1 MARSLFRFLDPTDP
15 LLALRLASAASLT
28 VGMLALYSVNPN
40 GWYLVGLALCLAGCW
55 FSHREKG
62 KSSRWVKVGLAV
74 GMVYLLWRFLQELVL
89 NLQDTRLPL
98 AELLLWLQ
106 VLNAYDL
113 PRRHNLRIAQMVG
126 AILLVATATLSRDM
140 GFGGFLLAYAVVG
153 LWWGQQDMASELGV
167 SAPIASKAARRHWR
181 GALGAVVLLGM
192 VLFLVVPRSEGGF
205 IKQLPVSAML
215 SLPSHLDPRVRNP
228 AYPVGK
234 GSGDGKKV
242 NPQAYYGFAE
252 ELDLNY
258 RGRLSDSIAL
268 KVRSPRRQYWRGMAY
283 DRYDGKTW
291 RMFEPNYVSTMS
303 IGSLPFELGGDR
315 YGHDSGSTGIVTFF
329 VEKDQTN
336 LVLMP
341 ERARYLYF
349 PSSILF
355 RDLNGALR
363 SPLPLESELYYTAV
377 VDLAG
382 YKTEWLKN
390 ARLLSLREEQVL
402 KPYLEVPESLTPRT
416 KELVRQVAG
425 DAPDPYTALKR
436 LEGYLRTNYRYN
448 LDIPPFPEGV
458 DTVDYFLFEQPGGE
472 AYCEHFAT
480 SLTLMGR
487 VLGIPTRLVTGYLPG
502 NYNPFTGLYEVKTSD
517 AHAWVEAFFPGVG
530 WAAFDP
536 TPGNSDPMAL
546 SQQET
551 QLPWREL
558 LGWLKGGLGV
568 AIALGAVAT
577 LLGGLVWLLRRPKRQ
592 LELAPTQAYRRFVAI
607 AVREGIT
614 VREGDTPGEV
624 LSRLRQAPFWEAI
637 ASEAEAFVRAYEAA
651 RFGDGDG
658 STLEGQV
665 EAIATRLRDH
675 HKRSS
680 TSIRV

>member
-1 MARSLFRFLDPTDP
+1 MALRAFRLLDSTDP
-15 LLALRLASAASLT
+15 LLGLRLASAASLSI
-28 VGMLALYSVNPN
+28 GLLALYSVNPS
-40 GWYLVGLALCLAGCW
+40 GWYLVGLLLCLVGCW

-62 KSSRWVKVGLAV
+62 KSSRWVKSGLAV
-74 GMVYLLWRFLQELVL
+74 GMLYLLWRFLQDLML

-113 PRRHNLRIAQMVG
+113 PRRHNLRISQMVG
-126 AILLVATATLSRDM
+126 AILLVATATLSRDI
-140 GFGGFLLAYAVVG
+140 GFGLFLLAYVAVGV
-153 LWWGQQDMASELGV
+153 WWGQQDMASELGMK
-167 SAPIASKAARRHWR
+167 APLAGKAARTHWS
-181 GALGAVVLLGM
+181 GALGAVVIIGM
-192 VLFLVVPRSEGGF
+192 ALFLVVPRSEGGL
-205 IKQLPVSAML
+205 IKQLPVSAMF

-228 AYPVGK
+228 AYPVGG
-234 GSGDGKKV
+234 GSGDGGQV
-242 NPQAYYGFAE
+242 NPNAYYGFAE

-258 RGRLSDSIAL
+258 RGHLSDSIAL

-291 RMFEPNYVSTMS
+291 RMSAPNDVATMS

-341 ERARYLYF
+341 ERSRYLYF

-355 RDLNGALR
+355 RDMNGALR
-363 SPLPLESELYYTAV
+363 SPVLLESDLYYTVV

-382 YKTEWLKN
+382 YRTDWLRN
-390 ARLLSLREEQVL
+390 ARALSLREKHL
-402 KPYLEVPESLTPRT
+402 LAPYLEVPATLTPRT
-416 KELVRQVAG
+416 RALVEQVAG
-425 DAPDPYTALKR
+425 DAPDPYMALKR
-436 LEGYLRTNYRYN
+436 LEHHLRSNYRYN
-448 LDIPPFPEGV
+448 LNIPPFPEGV
-458 DTVDYFLFEQPGGE
+458 DTVDYFLFEQPGRE

-517 AHAWVEAFFPGVG
+517 AHAWVEAYFPGVG

-536 TPGNSDPMAL
+536 TPGNSDPMTL
-546 SQQET
+546 SQEKV

-558 LGWLKGGLGV
+558 LGWIKGSVGA
-568 AIALGAVAT
+568 AIALGAGVS
-577 LLGGLVWLLRRPKRQ
+577 LIGGLAWFVRRPRRGR
-592 LELAPTQAYRRFVAI
+592 EGAPTRAYRRFVAI
-607 AVREGIT
+607 ATREGIA

-624 LSRLRQAPFWEAI
+624 LSRLRLLPVWGAI
-637 ASEAEAFVRAYEAA
+637 GPDAEAFVQAYEGA

-658 STLEGQV
+658 ADLEGRV
-665 EAIATRLRDH
+665 EAIAARLRDH
-675 HKRSS
+675 HKRASS
-680 TSIRV
+680 SIRV

>member
-1 MARSLFRFLDPTDP
+1 MKT
-15 LLALRLASAASLT
+15 
-28 VGMLALYSVNPN
+28 
-40 GWYLVGLALCLAGCW
+40 
-55 FSHREKG
+55 
-62 KSSRWVKVGLAV
+62 GLAV

-140 GFGGFLLAYAVVG
+140 GFGGFLLAYAIVG

-167 SAPIASKAARRHWR
+167 RAPIASKAARRHWR
-181 GALGAVVLLGM
+181 GALGMVVLLGM

-205 IKQLPVSAML
+205 IKQLPVSTMI
-215 SLPSHLDPRVRNP
+215 SLPSHLDPRVRNS

-234 GSGDGKKV
+234 GAGDGRKV

-258 RGRLSDSIAL
+258 RGRLSDSVAL

-283 DRYDGKTW
+283 DRYDGKAW
-291 RMFEPNYVSTMS
+291 RMFAPNDVSTMS

-329 VEKDQTN
+329 IEKDQTN

-355 RDLNGALR
+355 RDVNGALR

-416 KELVRQVAG
+416 RELARQVAG

-436 LEGYLRTNYRYN
+436 LEGYLRTHYRYN
-448 LDIPPFPEGV
+448 LDIPPFPEGA
-458 DTVDYFLFEQPGGE
+458 DTVDYFLFEQPGRE

-536 TPGNSDPMAL
+536 TPGNADPMLL
-546 SQQET
+546 SQQEV

-558 LGWLKGGLGV
+558 LVWLKGGLGV
-568 AIALGAVAT
+568 AIALGAGAT
-577 LLGGLVWLLRRPKRQ
+577 LIGGLVWFIRRPKRQ
-592 LELAPTQAYRRFVAI
+592 LELGPTRAYRRFVAL
-607 AVREGIT
+607 AVREGIA

-637 ASEAEAFVRAYEAA
+637 AAEAEAFVRGYEAA
-651 RFGDGDG
+651 RFGAEDG
-658 STLEGQV
+658 STLEGQA
-665 EAIATRLRDH
+665 EAIAARLRDH
-675 HKRSS
+675 HKHST

>member
-1 MARSLFRFLDPTDP
+1 MARRAFALLDPTDP
-15 LLALRLASAASLT
+15 LLGLRLASAASLS

-40 GWYLVGLALCLAGCW
+40 GWYLAGVALCLAGCW

-62 KSSRWVKVGLAV
+62 KSSRWVKTGLAV
-74 GMVYLLWRFLQELVL
+74 GMLYLLWRFLQELVL

-126 AILLVATATLSRDM
+126 AILLVATATLSLDM
-140 GFGGFLLAYAVVG
+140 TFGIFLLAYAAVG

-167 SAPIASKAARRHWR
+167 RAPFAGHAARRYWR
-181 GALGAVVLLGM
+181 GALGAVMLLGM
-192 VLFLVVPRSEGGF
+192 ILFLVVPRSEGGF
-205 IKQLPVSAML
+205 IKQLPVSTMI

-234 GSGDGKKV
+234 GSGEGGKV

-258 RGRLSDSIAL
+258 RGHLSDAIAL

-283 DRYDGKTW
+283 DRYDGKSW
-291 RMFEPNYVSTMS
+291 RMFAPNDVSTMS

-315 YGHDSGSTGIVTFF
+315 YGHDSGTSGIVTFF
-329 VEKDQTN
+329 VAKDQTN

-355 RDLNGALR
+355 RDVNGALR
-363 SPLPLESELYYTAV
+363 SPLALESDLYYTAV

-382 YKTEWLKN
+382 YRTEWLKN
-390 ARLLSLREEQVL
+390 ARLLSSREERL
-402 KPYLEVPESLTPRT
+402 LAPYLEVPKSLTPRT
-416 KELVRQVAG
+416 RALARRVAG

-448 LDIPPFPEGV
+448 LNIPPFPEGA
-458 DTVDYFLFEQPGGE
+458 DTVDYFLFEQPGRE

-487 VLGIPTRLVTGYLPG
+487 ELGIPTRLVTGYLPG

-536 TPGNSDPMAL
+536 TPGNGDPMLL
-546 SQQET
+546 SQQEA

-558 LGWLKGGLGV
+558 LGWLRGGLGV
-568 AIALGAVAT
+568 AIALGAAFAS
-577 LLGGLVWLLRRPKRQ
+577 LGAVVWWLGRPRPGA
-592 LELAPTQAYRRFVAI
+592 ELAPTRAYRRFVALV
-607 AVREGIT
+607 AREGIP

-624 LSRLRQAPFWEAI
+624 LFRLRQEPAWEAI
-637 ASEAEAFVRAYEAA
+637 GPEAEAFVRAYEAA
-651 RFGDGDG
+651 RFGDADG
-658 STLEGQV
+658 AALEGRV
-665 EAIATRLRDH
+665 EAIASLLRDH

-680 TSIRV
+680 SSNRV

>member
-1 MARSLFRFLDPTDP
+1 MARRAFRLLDPTDP
-15 LLALRLASAASLT
+15 LLGLRLASAASLV
-28 VGMLALYSVNPN
+28 VGMLALYSVNPS
-40 GWYLVGLALCLAGCW
+40 GWYLAGLALCLAGCW
-55 FSHREKG
+55 VSHREKG
-62 KSSRWVKVGLAV
+62 KSSRWVKTGLAV
-74 GMVYLLWRFLQELVL
+74 GMVYLLWRFLQELLL

-126 AILLVATATLSRDM
+126 AILVVATATLSRDM
-140 GFGGFLLAYAVVG
+140 TFGIFLLAYAAVG

-167 SAPIASKAARRHWR
+167 RAPLADKAARRHWW
-181 GALGAVVLLGM
+181 GALGAVALLGM

-205 IKQLPVSAML
+205 IKQLPVSPMI

-228 AYPVGK
+228 AYPVGR
-234 GSGDGKKV
+234 GSAEGGKV

-258 RGRLSDSIAL
+258 RGHLSNSIAL

-291 RMFEPNYVSTMS
+291 RMFAPNDVSTMS

-315 YGHDSGSTGIVTFF
+315 YGHDSGNSGIVTFF

-336 LVLMP
+336 LLLMP
-341 ERARYLYF
+341 ERSRYLYF

-355 RDLNGALR
+355 RDMNGALR
-363 SPLPLESELYYTAV
+363 SPLPLESELYYTVV

-382 YKTEWLKN
+382 YRTEWLRN
-390 ARLLSLREEQVL
+390 ARALSLREERL
-402 KPYLEVPESLTPRT
+402 LAPYLEVPATLTPRT
-416 KELVRQVAG
+416 RALAERVAG

-436 LEGYLRTNYRYN
+436 LEGHLRTNYRYN
-448 LDIPPFPEGV
+448 LDIPPFPKGA
-458 DTVDYFLFEQPGGE
+458 DTVDYFLFEQPGRE

-480 SLTLMGR
+480 SLAMMGR
-487 VLGIPTRLVTGYLPG
+487 ALGIPTRLVTGYLPG

-536 TPGNSDPMAL
+536 TPGNSDPMMI
-546 SQQET
+546 SQQEV

-568 AIALGAVAT
+568 AIALGSAAA
-577 LLGGLVWLLRRPKRQ
+577 LLGGLVWLVRRPRR
-592 LELAPTQAYRRFVAI
+592 EAEAASTRAYRRFVAL
-607 AVREGIT
+607 AAREGGV
-614 VREGDTPGEV
+614 VREGDTPGEL
-624 LSRLRQAPFWEAI
+624 LSRLRQEPAWEAI
-637 ASEAEAFVRAYEAA
+637 APEAEAFVRAYEAA
-651 RFGDGDG
+651 RFGDEGDADLDG
-658 STLEGQV
+658 RV
-665 EAIATRLRDH
+665 EAIAARLRDY
-675 HKRSS
+675 HKRASS
-680 TSIRV
+680 SIRV